1 MTGDDILKL
10 AGELLARSTSPSEAL
25 CRNIVGRAYYAAY
38 HMALQLFADLGLPKL
53 SDHKVPVLWLKAS
66 GEPSAKKAG
75 GLLEDLYAVRRRA
88 DYELNRQRAVAESRD
103 LQFVKR
109 QVEMAADV
117 KSLLAACAIEPAKS
131 KTFSGIQA
139 YLQRTGRPPGAG

>member
-10 AGELLARSTSPSEAL
+10 AGELFARSNSPGEAL

-38 HMALQLFADLGLPKL
+38 HLALKLFADLGLPKL

-75 GLLEDLYAVRRRA
+75 GLLEDLYEVRRRA
-88 DYELNRQRAVAESRD
+88 DYELDRQRAVDESRD
-103 LQFVKR
+103 FQFVKR
-109 QVEMAADV
+109 QIEMATDI
-117 KSLLAACAIEPAKS
+117 KSLLATCAP
-131 KTFSGIQA
+131 
-139 YLQRTGRPPGAG
+139 